1 MPDSVEVDLKEFAR
15 EALLVVTPESTIGA
29 FVSEASNGDGV
40 TSFRFETT
48 MAGYP
53 GWNWSVT
60 IAHLPGDDPTVVES
74 ELLPADG
81 ALLAPDWVPWS
92 ERMEDY
98 RAAQALAAEAGEA
111 VEVDPDVVP
120 PDEDDDDDDD
130 DDFDLLHAG
139 DLDGVDIDEI
149 DEHIEI
155 DDSAEA
161 ELELL
166 PVQVDEGE
174 KPESEADSGSENP
187 PPVVRRRKR
196 ASKEQQ
202 NNQGD

>member
-1 MPDSVEVDLKEFAR
+1 MPDSEEVDLREFAR
-15 EALLVVTPESTIGA
+15 EALLVVTPESTIGD
-29 FVSEASNGDGV
+29 FLGETPGDDDV
-40 TSFRFETT
+40 TSYRFETT

-53 GWNWSVT
+53 GWNWSIT
-60 IAHLPGDDPTVVES
+60 IAHLPGEGPTVVES

-98 RAAQALAAEAGEA
+98 RAAQALAAETGEA
-111 VEVDPDVVP
+111 VEVDPDVAP
-120 PDEDDDDDDD
+120 PDDDDDDDDD

-149 DEHIEI
+149 DDTGH
-155 DDSAEA
+155 DDE

-166 PVQVDEGE
+166 PVQVDEAE
-174 KPESEADSGSENP
+174 QPEAEADSGSENP

-202 NNQGD
+202 NNEGN